1 MSSFLPYKS
10 WNDAGFG
17 QFLEVLGHVAE
28 NAGGRVV
35 KVKPAHT
42 SQILCYRDEFV
53 FMSLDDREWFDLI
66 ECLLVD
72 RDINAAI
79 NIKRVGLGLFPTIKR
94 RKGNLVVTK
103 STTNSTSKEA
113 LTVLHS
119 VQGWRSDQVESLI
132 DRERSHV

>member
-1 MSSFLPYKS
+1 
-10 WNDAGFG
+10 
-17 QFLEVLGHVAE
+17 
-28 NAGGRVV
+28 
-35 KVKPAHT
+35 
-42 SQILCYRDEFV
+42 
-53 FMSLDDREWFDLI
+53 MSLDDREWFDLI